1 MKRKQKWMLI
11 LLDYHSREHT
21 FEFMKKEN
29 NTEIFYSTLKRY
41 FYGKASEEE
50 NKRIQDWLNEPSNKF
65 RVDKFLKML
74 WNEIEAKPDDLSFDQ
89 DTVLEKIR
97 ETIHHQREKTIHQT
111 RNSDKSSLTAATV
124 FKQMARVAAILL
136 LPVMMY
142 LGWEVLNQKMWLESQ
157 KEVVYNE
164 IVCPLG
170 ARSHFELPDGT
181 TGSLNNGSRLKYPV
195 KFHGDLREVK
205 LQGEAYFNVKKNKQ
219 RPFIINTHGLDVKV
233 TGTRLNVYS
242 YPEDKYQEFTLE
254 SGSMELLKKEN
265 NRQVTFA
272 RMKPGQH
279 AVYQLKEAKV
289 DVEKTNN
296 QAEETK
302 EVKEVEGNMEKL
314 ETLVSK
320 MDTEEQVIYETDEGK
335 IEFEYK
341 KDLGKYTSWKEGMLV
356 LRNDPMPLLLKR
368 IERWYHVEFNVLDE
382 EINEYTYWATFEQ
395 ENLNE
400 VLELLTLT
408 GPIRFRKHPRDN
420 SEDGVYEPQ
429 VIDVMLK
436 K

>member
-1 MKRKQKWMLI
+1 
-11 LLDYHSREHT
+11 
-21 FEFMKKEN
+21 
-29 NTEIFYSTLKRY
+29 
-41 FYGKASEEE
+41 
-50 NKRIQDWLNEPSNKF
+50 
-65 RVDKFLKML
+65 VDDFLKML
-74 WNEIEAKPDDLSFDQ
+74 WNEIEAKPDDPSFDQ
-89 DTVLEKIR
+89 DAVLEKIR
-97 ETIHHQREKTIHQT
+97 QAIKLQREKAGYQPHY
-111 RNSDKSSLTAATV
+111 SDKTSISAGRVL
-124 FKQMARVAAILL
+124 KQMARVAAILL
-136 LPVMMY
+136 VPVMMY
-142 LGWEVLNQKMWLESQ
+142 LAWEVLSQRIWLESQ

-195 KFHGDLREVK
+195 KFHGDLREVE
-205 LQGEAYFNVKKNKQ
+205 LQGEAYFNVKKNKR

-242 YPEDKYQEFTLE
+242 YPEDQYQEFTLE

-265 NRQVTFA
+265 NRQTTFV

-279 AVYQLKEAKV
+279 AVYQLKEARVDIEKSNQPAEVTKQVKKV
-289 DVEKTNN
+289 
-296 QAEETK
+296 Q
-302 EVKEVEGNMEKL
+302 GNMEKL
-314 ETLVSK
+314 ETIVSQMK
-320 MDTEEQVIYETDEGK
+320 PEEEVVYETDEGK
-335 IEFEYK
+335 MEFEYK
-341 KDLGKYTSWKEGMLV
+341 KDLGKYTAWREGMLV

-395 ENLNE
+395 ENLNQ

-408 GPIRFRKHPRDN
+408 GPIRFRKHERDKN
-420 SEDGVYEPQ
+420 DDGVYEPQ

>member
-1 MKRKQKWMLI
+1 MNK
-11 LLDYHSREHT
+11 DYNSKIH
-21 FEFMKKEN
+21 
-29 NTEIFYSTLKRY
+29 YSTLKRY

-50 NKRIQDWLNEPSNKF
+50 NNKVQAWLNEPSNKF
-65 RVDKFLKML
+65 RVDEFLKML
-74 WNEIEAKPDDLSFDQ
+74 WNEIEAQPDDPSFDQ
-89 DTVLEKIR
+89 EAVLEKIR
-97 ETIHHQREKTIHQT
+97 ETIKLQREKPNYQLRYSNKTSIST
-111 RNSDKSSLTAATV
+111 GTV

-136 LPVMMY
+136 LPVMIY
-142 LGWEVLNQKMWLESQ
+142 LAWEVLSQRIWLESQ

-195 KFHGDLREVK
+195 KFHGDLREVE
-205 LQGEAYFNVKKNKQ
+205 LVGEAYFNVKKNRQ

-242 YPEDKYQEFTLE
+242 YPEDQYQEFTLE
-254 SGSMELLKKEN
+254 SGSMELLKKED

-279 AVYQLKEAKV
+279 AVYQLKEARV
-289 DVEKTNN
+289 DIEKTNKP
-296 QAEETK
+296 AKSTK

-314 ETLVSK
+314 ETMVSK
-320 MDTEEQVIYETDEGK
+320 MKPDEEVVYETDDGK
-335 IEFEYK
+335 VEFEYK
-341 KDLGKYTSWKEGMLV
+341 QDLRKYTSWKDGMLV

-382 EINEYTYWATFEQ
+382 EINDYTYWATFKE
-395 ENLNE
+395 ENLNQ
-400 VLELLTLT
+400 VLELLALS
-408 GPIRFRKHPRDN
+408 GPIRFKKHQRDKN
-420 SEDGVYEPQ
+420 DDGVYEPQ

-436 K
+436 E